1 MAQRRFPTRTSL
13 LTAALLAPL
22 AATSAAQSAPPHT
35 TPVAATATATTTDH
49 PAPWTDRVQIQ
60 SGPAGALKRMHAPDV
75 ALRIVTP
82 DDSEALT
89 PKGLALLFSG
99 NEPDYFQRNN
109 LPGSIIEGQ
118 ASPAITLMPNVA
130 KALVGGYFR
139 YAPDALP
146 AQTSTLRFSADTWA
160 LVHQGNTRK
169 DPLYRLNH
177 SSTIEQRRADGT
189 LAEIISCNDSDNRA
203 TLEAWQADDYAR
215 LKGAAQMITMKCI
228 EKLVKRIPAM
238 YPRPLAAEDV
248 SAYAD
253 GAAPPARVRVYAALG
268 RTTTL
273 YTDAACREDY
283 RDRID
288 VKYNNAGD
296 KGVLGIPVTET
307 LRSKENERFS
317 TLSYQEYEV
326 PGGKPLI
333 FEARFDASSRVYCDG
348 KLSGQFVARPGQD
361 YEVEF
366 EVADKICRLHIRQV
380 HADGSMTPQQS
391 RATPT
396 ICERTRAP
404 VRIEPRQE
412 MQVLLFSAGK
422 LQIQDATQNSAQQQ
436 LSDDASANAALQQVL
451 QQASSTPG
459 TRLCI
464 VTPGSTYSSPLR
476 DALWNR
482 VLESPQ
488 ALPSLWLEA
497 AAVTPSHSAA
507 AGAQVDLATAM
518 THCKAIPIKEFA
530 AY

>member
-1 MAQRRFPTRTSL
+1 M
-13 LTAALLAPL
+13 
-22 AATSAAQSAPPHT
+22 
-35 TPVAATATATTTDH
+35 
-49 PAPWTDRVQIQ
+49 QIL
-60 SGPAGALKRMHAPDV
+60 SGPDSASKRLHAPDV

-99 NEPDYFQRNN
+99 NEPDYFRRNH

-139 YAPDALP
+139 YAPDAVP
-146 AQTSTLRFSADTWA
+146 TQTSTLRFSADDWV

-177 SSTIEQRRADGT
+177 SSTIQQRRADGS
-189 LAEIISCNDSDNRA
+189 LAEIISCNDSDDRA
-203 TLEAWQADDYAR
+203 TLGAWQADDYAR
-215 LKGAAQMITMKCI
+215 LKSAAQKITMKCI
-228 EKLVKRIPAM
+228 DKLIKRIPAM
-238 YPRPLAAEDV
+238 YPRPLAAEDL
-248 SAYAD
+248 SAYAG
-253 GAAPPARVRVYAALG
+253 GAVPPARVRVFADFG

-273 YTDAACREDY
+273 FTDASCRTDY

-296 KGVLGIPVTET
+296 KGLLGIPSTEA
-307 LRSKENERFS
+307 LRSKENQRFS

-333 FEARFDASSRVYCDG
+333 FEAAFDPKSGLYCKG
-348 KLSGQFVARPGQD
+348 TLSGQFVAKPGQD

-366 EVADKICRLHIRQV
+366 EVADKLCRLHIRQV
-380 HADGSMTPQQS
+380 HADGSVTPQQA
-391 RATPT
+391 RPTPT
-396 ICERTRAP
+396 ICEGTRAP
-404 VRIEPRQE
+404 VRIEPRQD
-412 MQVLLFSAGK
+412 MQVLLFTPGK
-422 LQIQDATQNSAQQQ
+422 LQIQDATQNSAPQQ
-436 LSDDASANAALQQVL
+436 LDDNAGSSQALQQVL
-451 QQASSTPG
+451 QKASSNPG

-464 VTPGSTYSSPLR
+464 VTPSSSYSSPLR
-476 DALWNR
+476 DALWAH

-488 ALPSLWLEA
+488 VLPSLWLEA
-497 AAVTPSHSAA
+497 AALNQPRGAA
-507 AGAQVDLATAM
+507 ADAPVDLATAM

>member
-109 LPGSIIEGQ
+109 LPGSLIEGQ

-380 HADGSMTPQQS
+380 HADGSMTPQQT
-391 RATPT
+391 RPTPT
-396 ICERTRAP
+396 ICEGTRAP

-412 MQVLLFSAGK
+412 MQVLLFTPGK
-422 LQIQDATQNSAQQQ
+422 LQIQDTTQNSAPQQ

-451 QQASSTPG
+451 QQASSAPG

>member
-1 MAQRRFPTRTSL
+1 MALRALLARPSL
-13 LTAALLAPL
+13 LAVALLAPL
-22 AATSAAQSAPPHT
+22 AAT
-35 TPVAATATATTTDH
+35 AATAPATSV
-49 PAPWTDRVQIQ
+49 PAPHSDGPASWTERVQIL
-60 SGPAGALKRMHAPDV
+60 SGPDNAAKRLHAPDV

-99 NEPDYFQRNN
+99 NEPDYFRRNQ
-109 LPGSIIEGQ
+109 LPGTIIEGQ

-139 YAPDALP
+139 YAPDAVP
-146 AQTSTLRFSADTWA
+146 TQTSTLRFSADDWV

-177 SSTIEQRRADGT
+177 SSTIQQRRADGS
-189 LAEIISCNDSDNRA
+189 LAEIISCNDSDDRA
-203 TLEAWQADDYAR
+203 TLGAWQADDYAR
-215 LKGAAQMITMKCI
+215 LKSAAQKITMKCI
-228 EKLVKRIPAM
+228 DKLIKRIPAM
-238 YPRPLAAEDV
+238 YPRPLAAEDL
-248 SAYAD
+248 SAYA
-253 GAAPPARVRVYAALG
+253 GGVVPPARVRVYADFG

-273 YTDAACREDY
+273 LTDASCRDDF

-296 KGVLGIPVTET
+296 KGLLGIPSTEA
-307 LRSKENERFS
+307 LRSKQNQRFS

-333 FEARFDASSRVYCDG
+333 FEAAFDPKSGLYCTG
-348 KLSGQFVARPGQD
+348 TLSGQFVAKPGQD

-366 EVADKICRLHIRQV
+366 EVADKMCRLHVRQV
-380 HADGSMTPQQS
+380 HANGSVTPQQA

-412 MQVLLFSAGK
+412 MQVLLFTPGR
-422 LQIQDATQNSAQQQ
+422 LQIQDATRNSAPQQ
-436 LSDDASANAALQQVL
+436 LGDDASANASEALQQVL

-464 VTPGSTYSSPLR
+464 VTPGSSYRSPLR
-476 DALWNR
+476 DVLWNQ

-488 ALPSLWLEA
+488 ALPSLWVEA
-497 AAVTPSHSAA
+497 AAVPPSHDAA
-507 AGAQVDLATAM
+507 AAAEVDLATAM

>member
-13 LTAALLAPL
+13 LAAALLAPL
-22 AATSAAQSAPPHT
+22 AATSAAQPASPHP
-35 TPVAATATATTTDH
+35 TPAAATDTATTTDH

-146 AQTSTLRFSADTWA
+146 AQTSILRFSADTWA

-215 LKGAAQMITMKCI
+215 LKAAAQMITMKCI

-380 HADGSMTPQQS
+380 HTDGSVTPQQA
-391 RATPT
+391 RPTPT
-396 ICERTRAP
+396 ICEGTRAP
-404 VRIEPRQE
+404 VRIEPRQD
-412 MQVLLFSAGK
+412 MQVLLFTPGK
-422 LQIQDATQNSAQQQ
+422 LQIQDTTQNSAPQQ
-436 LSDDASANAALQQVL
+436 LSDNANANAALQQVL

-530 AY
+530 AQ

>member
-1 MAQRRFPTRTSL
+1 MALRALPARSSL
-13 LTAALLAPL
+13 LAVVLLAPL
-22 AATSAAQSAPPHT
+22 VT
-35 TPVAATATATTTDH
+35 TAATAPATPSARPVPQSDG
-49 PAPWTDRVQIQ
+49 PASWTERVQIL
-60 SGPAGALKRMHAPDV
+60 SGPDSASKRLHAPDV

-99 NEPDYFQRNN
+99 NEPDYFRRNH

-139 YAPDALP
+139 YAPDAVP
-146 AQTSTLRFSADTWA
+146 TQTSTLRFSADDWV

-177 SSTIEQRRADGT
+177 SSTIQQRRADGS
-189 LAEIISCNDSDNRA
+189 LAEIISCNDSDDRA
-203 TLEAWQADDYAR
+203 TLGAWQADDYAR
-215 LKGAAQMITMKCI
+215 LKSAAQKITMKCI
-228 EKLVKRIPAM
+228 DKLIKRIPAM
-238 YPRPLAAEDV
+238 YPRPLAAEDL
-248 SAYAD
+248 SAYAG
-253 GAAPPARVRVYAALG
+253 GAVPPARVRVFADFG

-273 YTDAACREDY
+273 FTDASCRTDY

-296 KGVLGIPVTET
+296 KGLLGIPSTEA
-307 LRSKENERFS
+307 LRSKENQRFS

-333 FEARFDASSRVYCDG
+333 FEAAFDPKSGLYCKG
-348 KLSGQFVARPGQD
+348 TLSGQFVAKPGQD

-366 EVADKICRLHIRQV
+366 EVADKMCRLHIRQV
-380 HADGSMTPQQS
+380 HADGSVTPQQA
-391 RATPT
+391 RPTPT
-396 ICERTRAP
+396 ICEGTRAP
-404 VRIEPRQE
+404 VRIEPRQD
-412 MQVLLFSAGK
+412 MQVLLFTPGK
-422 LQIQDATQNSAQQQ
+422 LQIQDATQNSAPQQ

>member
-109 LPGSIIEGQ
+109 LPGSLIEGQ

-333 FEARFDASSRVYCDG
+333 FEARFDASSRLYCDG

-380 HADGSMTPQQS
+380 HADGSMTPQQT
-391 RATPT
+391 RPTPT
-396 ICERTRAP
+396 ICEGTRAP

-412 MQVLLFSAGK
+412 MQVLLFTPGK
-422 LQIQDATQNSAQQQ
+422 LQIQDTTQNSAPQQ

-451 QQASSTPG
+451 QQASSAPG

>member
-35 TPVAATATATTTDH
+35 TPVAATATTTDH

-177 SSTIEQRRADGT
+177 SSTIQQRRADGS

-380 HADGSMTPQQS
+380 HADGSMTPQQT
-391 RATPT
+391 RPTPT
-396 ICERTRAP
+396 ICEGTRAP

-412 MQVLLFSAGK
+412 MQVLLFTPGR
-422 LQIQDATQNSAQQQ
+422 LQIQDTTQNSAPQQ

-451 QQASSTPG
+451 QQASSAPG

>member
-1 MAQRRFPTRTSL
+1 MQSPERIHPALWRATQLAQSAARTLPTGH
-13 LTAALLAPL
+13 AALSAELPDGGWPLGSLIELMAPHPGIGEIRLLRPALAQLETRRAIALVQPPHAPHIASWMSWRLDPRQLLWVAPEKPVDALWAAEQILKNGSCGALICWLPHVRPESLRRLHL
-22 AATSAAQSAPPHT
+22 AAQASDLLFIAVRPSSAAQ
-35 TPVAATATATTTDH
+35 
-49 PAPWTDRVQIQ
+49 
-60 SGPAGALKRMHAPDV
+60 K
-75 ALRIVTP
+75 
-82 DDSEALT
+82 
-89 PKGLALLFSG
+89 
-99 NEPDYFQRNN
+99 
-109 LPGSIIEGQ
+109 
-118 ASPAITLMPNVA
+118 
-130 KALVGGYFR
+130 
-139 YAPDALP
+139 
-146 AQTSTLRFSADTWA
+146 
-160 LVHQGNTRK
+160 
-169 DPLYRLNH
+169 
-177 SSTIEQRRADGT
+177 
-189 LAEIISCNDSDNRA
+189 
-203 TLEAWQADDYAR
+203 
-215 LKGAAQMITMKCI
+215 ITMKCI

-366 EVADKICRLHIRQV
+366 EVADEICRLHIRQV
-380 HADGSMTPQQS
+380 HADGSMTPQQA

-412 MQVLLFSAGK
+412 MQVLLFSAGEV
-422 LQIQDATQNSAQQQ
+422 QIQDASQSSAPQR
-436 LSDDASANAALQQVL
+436 LSDDAGSSQALQQML

-459 TRLCI
+459 TRLC
-464 VTPGSTYSSPLR
+464 VVVPAADYSSVLH
-476 DALWNR
+476 DAVRER
-482 VLESPQ
+482 VLDAPQ
-488 ALPSLWLEA
+488 VLPSLWEETSTVNQRRNAAADAPVDIA
-497 AAVTPSHSAA
+497 AAVTR
-507 AGAQVDLATAM
+507 
-518 THCKAIPIKEFA
+518 CKAFPIKEFA
-530 AY
+530 AQ

>member
-1 MAQRRFPTRTSL
+1 MAQRTFRIQSSL
-13 LTAALLAPL
+13 LATALLVPLTAAADGLPPSPQATP
-22 AATSAAQSAPPHT
+22 AAAA
-35 TPVAATATATTTDH
+35 VTDGV
-49 PAPWTDRVQIQ
+49 APWTERVQIQ
-60 SGPAGALKRMHAPDV
+60 SGPDTGSQRVHAPDV

-99 NEPDYFQRNN
+99 NEPDYFRRNT
-109 LPGSIIEGQ
+109 LPGSIVESQ
-118 ASPAITLMPNVA
+118 ASPAITLMPSVA

-139 YAPDALP
+139 HVPDAVP
-146 AQTSTLRFSADTWA
+146 SQTSTLRFSADRWA

-177 SSTIEQRRADGT
+177 SSTIQQRRADGT

-203 TLEAWQADDYAR
+203 TLDAWQANDYAR
-215 LKGAAQMITMKCI
+215 LKAAAQMITMKCI

-248 SAYAD
+248 SAFAD
-253 GAAPPARVRVYAALG
+253 GVVPPARVRVYAALG

-317 TLSYQEYEV
+317 MLSYQEYEV

-333 FEARFDASSRVYCDG
+333 FEAHFDASSRLYCDG

-380 HADGSMTPQQS
+380 HADGSMTPQQA

-396 ICERTRAP
+396 ICEGTRAP
-404 VRIEPRQE
+404 VRIEPRQD
-412 MQVLLFSAGK
+412 MQVLLFNPGQ
-422 LQIQDATQNSAQQQ
+422 LQIQDANQGSAPKQ
-436 LSDDASANAALQQVL
+436 LSDDAGSSEALQQML
-451 QQASSTPG
+451 QQASGNPG
-459 TRLCI
+459 TRLC
-464 VTPGSTYSSPLR
+464 VVVPATDYSSALH
-476 DALWNR
+476 DAVRQR
-482 VLESPQ
+482 VLDAPQ
-488 ALPSLWLEA
+488 VLPSLWEEA
-497 AAVTPSHSAA
+497 ASVNQRRNAA
-507 AGAQVDLATAM
+507 ADAPLDIATAVS
-518 THCKAIPIKEFA
+518 HCKAFPIKEFVA
-530 AY
+530 Q

>member
-35 TPVAATATATTTDH
+35 PPVAATATATTTDH

-380 HADGSMTPQQS
+380 HADGSMTPQQT
-391 RATPT
+391 RPTPT
-396 ICERTRAP
+396 ICEGTRAP

-412 MQVLLFSAGK
+412 MQVLLFTPGR
-422 LQIQDATQNSAQQQ
+422 LQIQDTTQNSAPQQ

-451 QQASSTPG
+451 QQASSAPG

>member
-1 MAQRRFPTRTSL
+1 AS
-13 LTAALLAPL
+13 
-22 AATSAAQSAPPHT
+22 
-35 TPVAATATATTTDH
+35 
-49 PAPWTDRVQIQ
+49 WTDRVQIL
-60 SGPAGALKRMHAPDV
+60 SGPDSALKRLHAPDV

-99 NEPDYFQRNN
+99 NEPDYFRRNH
-109 LPGSIIEGQ
+109 LAGSIVEGQ

-139 YAPDALP
+139 YAPDAVP
-146 AQTSTLRFSADTWA
+146 TQASTLRFSADTWA

-177 SSTIEQRRADGT
+177 SSTIQQRRADGS
-189 LAEIISCNDSDNRA
+189 LAEIISCDDNDNRA
-203 TLEAWQADDYAR
+203 TLDAWQANDYAK
-215 LKGAAQMITMKCI
+215 LKSAAQMITMKCI
-228 EKLVKRIPAM
+228 DKLIKRIPAM
-238 YPRPLAAEDV
+238 YPRPLAAEDL
-248 SAYAD
+248 SAYAG
-253 GAAPPARVRVYAALG
+253 GAVPPARVRVFADFG

-273 YTDAACREDY
+273 FTDASCRTDY

-296 KGVLGIPVTET
+296 KGLLGIPSTEA
-307 LRSKENERFS
+307 LRSKENQRFS

-333 FEARFDASSRVYCDG
+333 FEAAFDPKSGLYCKG
-348 KLSGQFVARPGQD
+348 TLSGQFVAKPGQD

-366 EVADKICRLHIRQV
+366 EVADKLCRLHIRQV
-380 HADGSMTPQQS
+380 HADGSVTAQQA

-396 ICERTRAP
+396 ICEGTRAP
-404 VRIEPRQE
+404 VRITPRQD
-412 MQVLLFSAGK
+412 MQVLLFTPGK
-422 LQIQDATQNSAQQQ
+422 LQIQDATQNSAPQQ
-436 LSDDASANAALQQVL
+436 LDDNAGSNQALQQVL
-451 QQASSTPG
+451 QKASSNPG

-476 DALWNR
+476 DALWAH

-488 ALPSLWLEA
+488 VLPSLWLESAALNQPRGA
-497 AAVTPSHSAA
+497 AADAP
-507 AGAQVDLATAM
+507 VDLAAAM

>member
-1 MAQRRFPTRTSL
+1 MALRRPPTRSSL
-13 LTAALLAPL
+13 LATVLLAPL
-22 AATSAAQSAPPHT
+22 AAS
-35 TPVAATATATTTDH
+35 TATAPAAPPAT
-49 PAPWTDRVQIQ
+49 PAPAPLTDGPASWTDRVQIL
-60 SGPAGALKRMHAPDV
+60 SGPDSALKRLHAPDV

-99 NEPDYFQRNN
+99 NEPDYFRRNH

-130 KALVGGYFR
+130 RALVGGYFR
-139 YAPDALP
+139 HAPDAVP
-146 AQTSTLRFSADTWA
+146 KQASTLRFSADTWA

-177 SSTIEQRRADGT
+177 SSTIQQRRADGS
-189 LAEIISCNDSDNRA
+189 LAEIISCNDDDSRA
-203 TLEAWQADDYAR
+203 TLDAWQANDYAR
-215 LKGAAQMITMKCI
+215 LKAAAQMITVKCI
-228 EKLVKRIPAM
+228 DKLIKRIPAM
-238 YPRPLAAEDV
+238 YPRPLAAEDL

-253 GAAPPARVRVYAALG
+253 GVVPPARVRVFADFG

-273 YTDAACREDY
+273 YTDATCREDY

-296 KGVLGIPVTET
+296 KGRLGIPASDT

-333 FEARFDASSRVYCDG
+333 FEAAFDPGSGRYCTG
-348 KLSGQFVARPGQD
+348 KLSGQFVATPGQD

-366 EVADKICRLHIRQV
+366 EVADKMCRLHIRQV
-380 HADGSMTPQQS
+380 HADGSMTVQQA

-396 ICERTRAP
+396 ICEGTRAP
-404 VRIEPRQE
+404 VRVEPRQD
-412 MQVLLFSAGK
+412 MQVLLFTPGR
-422 LQIQDATQNSAQQQ
+422 LQIQDTTQHSAPQQ
-436 LSDDASANAALQQVL
+436 LGDRADSNEALQQML
-451 QQASSTPG
+451 QKAGSNPG

-464 VTPGSTYSSPLR
+464 VTPSSNYSSPLR
-476 DALWNR
+476 DTLWAH
-482 VLESPQ
+482 VLASPQ
-488 ALPSLWLEA
+488 VLPSLWLEA
-497 AAVTPSHSAA
+497 AALNPPRDAA
-507 AGAQVDLATAM
+507 ADAQADLAAAV

>member
-13 LTAALLAPL
+13 LTTALLAPL

-35 TPVAATATATTTDH
+35 PPVAATATATTTDH

-60 SGPAGALKRMHAPDV
+60 SGPASALKRMHAPDV

-177 SSTIEQRRADGT
+177 SSTIEQRRADGS
-189 LAEIISCNDSDNRA
+189 LAEIISCNDSDDRA
-203 TLEAWQADDYAR
+203 TLGAWQADDYAR
-215 LKGAAQMITMKCI
+215 LKSAAQKITMKCI

-366 EVADKICRLHIRQV
+366 EVTDKICRLHIRQV

-396 ICERTRAP
+396 ICEGTRAP
-404 VRIEPRQE
+404 VRIEPRQD
-412 MQVLLFSAGK
+412 MQVLLFSPGEV
-422 LQIQDATQNSAQQQ
+422 QIQDASQSSAPQR
-436 LSDDASANAALQQVL
+436 LSDDAGSSQALQQML

-459 TRLCI
+459 TRLC
-464 VTPGSTYSSPLR
+464 VVVPAADYSSVLH
-476 DALWNR
+476 DAVRER
-482 VLESPQ
+482 VLDAPQ
-488 ALPSLWLEA
+488 VLPSLWEETSTVNQRRNAAADAPVDIA
-497 AAVTPSHSAA
+497 AAVTR
-507 AGAQVDLATAM
+507 
-518 THCKAIPIKEFA
+518 CKAFPIKEFA
-530 AY
+530 AQ

>member
-1 MAQRRFPTRTSL
+1 MALRRFPSRTTL
-13 LTAALLAPL
+13 LAAALLAPL
-22 AATSAAQSAPPHT
+22 LATAAAQPASPQAPSSPAT
-35 TPVAATATATTTDH
+35 DAADA
-49 PAPWTDRVQIQ
+49 WSERVQIL
-60 SGPAGALKRMHAPDV
+60 SGPDTAAKPLHAPDV

-89 PKGLALLFSG
+89 PKGLSLLFSG
-99 NEPDYFQRNN
+99 NEPDYSRRNQ

-146 AQTSTLRFSADTWA
+146 TQTSTLRFNAETWA

-177 SSTIEQRRADGT
+177 TTTIQQRRADGS
-189 LAEIISCNDSDNRA
+189 LAEIIRCSDSDERA
-203 TLEAWQADDYAR
+203 TLGTWQANDYAR
-215 LKGAAQMITMKCI
+215 LKSAAQMITMKCI
-228 EKLVKRIPAM
+228 EKLIKRIPAM
-238 YPRPLAAEDV
+238 YPRPLAGEDL

-253 GAAPPARVRVYAALG
+253 GVVPPARVRVYADFG

-273 YTDAACREDY
+273 LTDTTCRDDY

-296 KGVLGIPVTET
+296 KGLLGIPSTEA
-307 LRSKENERFS
+307 LRSKQDQRFS
-317 TLSYQEYEV
+317 TLSYQEYQI

-333 FEARFDASSRVYCDG
+333 FEAAFDPKSGLYCTG
-348 KLSGQFVARPGQD
+348 TLSGQFVAKPGQD

-366 EVADKICRLHIRQV
+366 EVADKMCRLHVRQV
-380 HADGSMTPQQS
+380 HADGSVTPQQA
-391 RATPT
+391 RPTPT

-412 MQVLLFSAGK
+412 MQVLLFSPGQ
-422 LQIQDATQNSAQQQ
+422 LQIQDANPGSAAQQ
-436 LSDDASANAALQQVL
+436 LRDEAGSSDALQQML

-459 TRLCI
+459 TRLC
-464 VTPGSTYSSPLR
+464 VVAPSSDYSSVLH
-476 DALWNR
+476 DAVRER
-482 VLESPQ
+482 VLDAPQ
-488 ALPSLWLEA
+488 VLPSLWEETASVNQRRGA
-497 AAVTPSHSAA
+497 AADAPVDITAA
-507 AGAQVDLATAM
+507 VER
-518 THCKAIPIKEFA
+518 CKAFPIKEFA
-530 AY
+530 GQ

>member
-35 TPVAATATATTTDH
+35 TSVAATATATTTDH

-177 SSTIEQRRADGT
+177 SSTIQQRRADGS
-189 LAEIISCNDSDNRA
+189 LAEIISCNDSDDRA
-203 TLEAWQADDYAR
+203 TLGAWQADDYAR
-215 LKGAAQMITMKCI
+215 LKSAAQKITMKCI
-228 EKLVKRIPAM
+228 DKLIKRIPAM
-238 YPRPLAAEDV
+238 YPRPLAAEDL
-248 SAYAD
+248 SAYAG
-253 GAAPPARVRVYAALG
+253 GAVPPARVRVFADFG

-273 YTDAACREDY
+273 FTDASCRTDY

-296 KGVLGIPVTET
+296 KGLLGIPSTEA
-307 LRSKENERFS
+307 LRSKENQRFS

-333 FEARFDASSRVYCDG
+333 FEAAFDPKSGLYCKG
-348 KLSGQFVARPGQD
+348 TLSGQFVAKPGQD

-366 EVADKICRLHIRQV
+366 EVADKMCRLHIRQV
-380 HADGSMTPQQS
+380 HADGSVTPQQA
-391 RATPT
+391 RPTPT
-396 ICERTRAP
+396 ICEGTRAP
-404 VRIEPRQE
+404 VRIEPRQD
-412 MQVLLFSAGK
+412 MQVLLFTPGK
-422 LQIQDATQNSAQQQ
+422 LQIQDATQNSAPQQ
-436 LSDDASANAALQQVL
+436 LSDDGSANAALQQVL

-464 VTPGSTYSSPLR
+464 VTPGSTYSSPMR

-497 AAVTPSHSAA
+497 AAVTPSHSAS